1 MSIMENKLAIEKM
14 RAARARKNYGL
25 VLRTINILRHRY
37 EALGEVYAALDIP
50 EQEYLDAINYLSEDQ
65 YIHLR
70 VITGKADA
78 SISDTD
84 YRQLEA
90 KVTPKGIRLLGGVI
104 DDPMIEV

>member
-1 MSIMENKLAIEKM
+1 MHDNKTLDKM
-14 RAARARKNYGL
+14 RAARARKNYGI

-37 EALGEVYAALDIP
+37 EALAEVYAALDMP
-50 EQEYLDAINYLSEDQ
+50 EQEYLDSLNYLAGDE

-70 VITGKADA
+70 VQSTKADA
-78 SISDTD
+78 DLADWD
-84 YRQLEA
+84 YQQLEA